1 MTNTT
6 ISDIVRYADKTARE
20 RNVKWMDTTILLKSL
35 LWSASE
41 AYRILQRGGLGIRKT
56 TPTIWRDSTE
66 SW

>member
-20 RNVKWMDTTILLKSL
+20 RNVKWMDTTILLKSSSGRPVKPIAFSNMAD
-35 LWSASE
+35 WD
-41 AYRILQRGGLGIRKT
+41 IRKT
-56 TPTIWRDSTE
+56 TQTIWRDSTE

>member
-6 ISDIVRYADKTARE
+6 ISDIVRFADKTARE
-20 RNVKWMDTTILLKSL
+20 RNVADWD
-35 LWSASE
+35 
-41 AYRILQRGGLGIRKT
+41 IRKT